1 MERVEIKE
9 ITPEMGQGLQVSAE
23 PFLAALSKQY
33 EGRGLARAVQ
43 LGAEEQARRE
53 AETEQL
59 DPDSYRLSDLTDA
72 AIAGQYRRGKEMMET
87 ADLVRYFH
95 ETRQKKTR
103 GVSFDGN
110 TGMDVCETAL
120 EMTPTQALAG
130 TRTQGSFSI
139 ARACVCVKE
148 IPSRI
153 KAGMTVWFDPA
164 KADTSGNRRR
174 FPISALASI
183 VAIAMSLGL
192 IVASSILL
200 TRAENSVSRLQKEVD
215 VASAEVAEL
224 RSDFET
230 RYDLMEIRRIAMEEY
245 GMVEEEY
252 LKSHYAPIGSED
264 SVESFEN
271 DRPTSAGLSSIL
283 SAIGW
288 K

>member
-1 MERVEIKE
+1 MERVEIRE
-9 ITPEMGQGLQVSAE
+9 ISPETGYGLQVSAE
-23 PFLAALSKQY
+23 PFLSALSKQY
-33 EGRGLARAVQ
+33 EGRGLARAAQ
-43 LGAEEQARRE
+43 IGAEEQARRE
-53 AETEQL
+53 AETELL

-72 AIAGQYRRGKEMMET
+72 AIAGRYRRGKETMET

-95 ETRQKKTR
+95 ETRQKKTH

-110 TGMDVCETAL
+110 TGMDICETTL
-120 EMTPTQALAG
+120 EMTPTQTLAG
-130 TRTQGSFSI
+130 ARTQGSFSI
-139 ARACVCVKE
+139 ARTRVKE
-148 IPSRI
+148 IPSKI
-153 KAGMTVWFDPA
+153 KSGMTVWFDPA

-230 RYDLMEIRRIAMEEY
+230 QYDLMEIRRIAMEEY

-264 SVESFEN
+264 SVESFED

>member
-1 MERVEIKE
+1 MECVEIRE
-9 ITPEMGQGLQVSAE
+9 ITPDTGCGLQVSAE

-43 LGAEEQARRE
+43 IGAEEQARRE
-53 AETEQL
+53 AETELL

-72 AIAGQYRRGKEMMET
+72 AIAGQYRRGKETMET

-95 ETRQKKTR
+95 ETRRKKTR

-110 TGMDVCETAL
+110 TGMDVCETAV
-120 EMTPTQALAG
+120 EMTPTRALAG
-130 TRTQGSFSI
+130 ARAQGSFSI
-139 ARACVCVKE
+139 ARARVRAL
-148 IPSRI
+148 PSRI
-153 KAGMTVWFDPA
+153 KEGMTVWFDSTR
-164 KADTSGNRRR
+164 ADTSGNRRR

-200 TRAENSVSRLQKEVD
+200 TRAENTVSCLQKEVD
-215 VASAEVAEL
+215 TASAEVAEL

-230 RYDLMEIRRIAMEEY
+230 QYDLMEIRRIAMEEY

-264 SVESFEN
+264 SVESFED

>member
-1 MERVEIKE
+1 MERVEIRE
-9 ITPEMGQGLQVSAE
+9 ITPAEGCGLQVSAE
-23 PFLAALSKQY
+23 PFLSALSKQY
-33 EGRGLARAVQ
+33 EDRGLARAARI
-43 LGAEEQARRE
+43 GAEEQALRE
-53 AETEQL
+53 AETELL
-59 DPDSYRLSDLTDA
+59 DPESYRLSNLTDA
-72 AIAGQYRRGKEMMET
+72 AIAGQYRRGKETMEA

-110 TGMDVCETAL
+110 MGMDVCETAL
-120 EMTPTQALAG
+120 EMTPTRALVGA
-130 TRTQGSFSI
+130 RAQGSFSI
-139 ARACVCVKE
+139 ARARVRE
-148 IPSRI
+148 IPARI
-153 KAGMTVWFDPA
+153 KEGMKVWFDPV

-183 VAIAMSLGL
+183 VAVAMSLAL

-215 VASAEVAEL
+215 MTAAEVSEL
-224 RSDFET
+224 RSDFEAQ
-230 RYDLMEIRRIAMEEY
+230 YDLMEIRRIAMEEY

-264 SVESFEN
+264 SVESFED